1 MRTWSDHQ
9 LNQQQLEIL
18 FFLTI
23 FRLVAAEEQYSMNQS
38 KLLNLWFTK
47 ANEIKKQLRA
57 IELKGQLA
65 NGQTKDELIAT
76 LKNLEVRTQP
86 AYNVKLTSI

>member
-1 MRTWSDHQ
+1 
-9 LNQQQLEIL
+9 
-18 FFLTI
+18 
-23 FRLVAAEEQYSMNQS
+23 MNQS